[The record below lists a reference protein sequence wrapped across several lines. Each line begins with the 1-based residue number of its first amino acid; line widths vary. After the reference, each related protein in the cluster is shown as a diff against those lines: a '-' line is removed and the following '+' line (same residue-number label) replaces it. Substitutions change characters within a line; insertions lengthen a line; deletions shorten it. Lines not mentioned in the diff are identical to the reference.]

1 MLKTIWVS
9 FSENTTESI
18 SEDIAAEEANSV
30 LEQVMGSKRLVLH
43 W

>member
-18 SEDIAAEEANSV
+18 SEDIAEEASSV